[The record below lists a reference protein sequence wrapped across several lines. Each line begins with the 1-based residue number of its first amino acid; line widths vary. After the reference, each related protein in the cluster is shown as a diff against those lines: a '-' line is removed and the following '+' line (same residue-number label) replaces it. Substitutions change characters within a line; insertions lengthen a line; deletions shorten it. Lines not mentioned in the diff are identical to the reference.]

1 MDDALWLPMAL
12 KNVALPNG
20 AEKMADAAAA
30 DSVLRTVVEYPAAA
44 AAVASDADVGAA
56 FGDAGEMEG
65 IPTDWPLMETWAGT
79 NGVGGLVLLLRN
91 GSHHHHA
98 RRTE

>member
-1 MDDALWLPMAL
+1 
-12 KNVALPNG
+12 
-20 AEKMADAAAA
+20 MADAAAA
-30 DSVLRTVVEYPAAA
+30 DSVLRTVVEYAAA

-79 NGVGGLVLLLRN
+79 NGVGGLVLLLLLRN

>member
-1 MDDALWLPMAL
+1 
-12 KNVALPNG
+12 
-20 AEKMADAAAA
+20 MADAAA
-30 DSVLRTVVEYPAAA
+30 DSVLRTVVEYA

-79 NGVGGLVLLLRN
+79 NGVGGLVLLLLLRN

-98 RRTE
+98 RGTE

>member
-1 MDDALWLPMAL
+1 
-12 KNVALPNG
+12 
-20 AEKMADAAAA
+20 MADAAAA
-30 DSVLRTVVEYPAAA
+30 DSVLRTVVEYAAAAAA

-65 IPTDWPLMETWAGT
+65 IPTDRPLMETWAGT
-79 NGVGGLVLLLRN
+79 NGVGGLVLLLLRN

-98 RRTE
+98 RGTE

>member
-1 MDDALWLPMAL
+1 MAL

-30 DSVLRTVVEYPAAA
+30 ADSVLRTVVEYAAAAA

-79 NGVGGLVLLLRN
+79 NGVGGLVLLLLLRN